1 MPRYRY
7 QCNKC
12 HDIITVFH
20 GIGDSY
26 KDCTKCEQK
35 LTMKKLLSTP
45 FIIKKEK
52 AITLDRAVGEI
63 TNEYIQINREI
74 LKDQKK
80 EAKEKD
86 YEPT

>member
-7 QCNKC
+7 KC
-12 HDIITVFH
+12 SECDDIIIVFH
-20 GIGDSY
+20 RIGDSY
-26 KDCTKCEQK
+26 NDCDKCEQK

-52 AITLDRAVGEI
+52 ETNLDRAVGEI
-63 TNEYIQINREI
+63 TNEYIEMNREI